1 MKIACTST
9 VLRVN
14 YRRFAGK
21 RLVRPGQL
29 LHNDVPLAA
38 FPAPWHRPGWA
49 GRNAEPPAIN
59 RLIRLID
66 TNLIIETEA
75 RPT

>member
-1 MKIACTST
+1 MKIASMAS

-21 RLVRPGQL
+21 RLVRQGQL
-29 LHNDVPLAA
+29 LHNDVPLTA
-38 FPAPWHRPGWA
+38 FTAPWHRPGWA
-49 GRNAEPPAIN
+49 SRNAAPPAIN

-66 TNLIIETEA
+66 TNLIIETEV